1 MKCLYIN
8 SSGSGYADYVEV
20 DPGTTVNQFFQHKM
34 SGEKPDNFLIRVNRL
49 PVPPDQV
56 LQDNDRI
63 SVVANK
69 ISGA

>member
-8 SSGSGYADYVEV
+8 SSGSGYADHVEV
-20 DPGTTVNQFFQHKM
+20 APGTTVSEFFHQKM
-34 SGEKPDNFLIRVNRL
+34 ADEKPDNFLIRVNRL